1 MMSMVIEELLR
12 QGLGAIAVCPGSR
25 STPLAVAVY
34 RHSTARAM
42 TQVRATTTT
51 TTNEITTTTTT
62 TTTTEDPSRLVTPI
76 TSYPPPLTLSHT
88 HPSQRITPPPPP
100 SQVIHDERSAGFYA
114 LGCARAG
121 ILCAIIVTSGTAVS
135 NLLPALSEA
144 REAGLPIILLTADR
158 PAESRDVGEYQTIK
172 QTGLF
177 SGLLGWERDIGP
189 LTSEAPRQ
197 TAQILIAVL
206 ADVAF
211 GIGEMAL
218 RRRQSV
224 QFNFQIRKN
233 EIDPEPLPTSS
244 DFNAQLQQ
252 KFCPKLKQWLWSVR
266 PYTVHCSV
274 QGFLQV
280 KNHILFCL
288 SILLTY
294 SACVTAYSP
303 IYAVYAVPISLYL
316 CLCA

>member
-1 MMSMVIEELLR
+1 M
-12 QGLGAIAVCPGSR
+12 
-25 STPLAVAVY
+25 
-34 RHSTARAM
+34 
-42 TQVRATTTT
+42 
-51 TTNEITTTTTT
+51 
-62 TTTTEDPSRLVTPI
+62 
-76 TSYPPPLTLSHT
+76 
-88 HPSQRITPPPPP
+88 
-100 SQVIHDERSAGFYA
+100 IHDERSAGFYA

-177 SGLLGWERDIGP
+177 PGLLGWERDIGP

-233 EIDPEPLPTSS
+233 EIDPEPLPTSP

-294 SACVTAYSP
+294 SAYIFCLCDYLFTYLRCPCCPYLSVSVSLSLCCCVHLSVTLSLSLYMSLSLC
-303 IYAVYAVPISLYL
+303 ICVSVPNSHTLCPYVSMSLYL
-316 CLCA
+316 LL